1 MTSQQRHISSILKM
15 SRSHLKDL
23 GSGNELY
30 QDSEIDK
37 RQKSLRRVSF
47 AKTIRVF
54 TPEQQAV
61 GGVSLDDNHGDGGA
75 AENEECGNEEQ
86 TSTVCNISGMDRLL
100 KAPIQTSLRL
110 SECNDEWAIKPLSSP
125 LNADTAPLKVKFDDF
140 LASLKSNG
148 DGLRDRTMVFSCE
161 NDMDMTASNTVFIDQ
176 LDKENHQNM
185 VQTSQNR
192 GLCKKTEFKFS
203 TSQKTSTSQSQMDSF
218 LPKVKCDDF
227 MASLKSH
234 GGGLRDRTM
243 VFSCENDM
251 DMTASNTVFID
262 QLDKENH
269 QNIPETTL
277 LASLKSQSGD
287 LCKTVDFKSFQKPS
301 TSQSQVNALLPK
313 ETFDDF
319 MASLKNNG
327 TRDRTM
333 VFSCENDM
341 DMTASNTVFIDQLD
355 KENHPTMVQTSQNR
369 GLCKKTELTFSTSP
383 QKPSTSQSQ
392 MDSFLPKVKC
402 DDFMASLKSHRGGL
416 RDRTMVFSCENDMD
430 MTASNTVFIDQLN
443 KENQQNIPETTLLAS
458 LKSQSGDLC
467 KNADFKSF
475 QKPSTSQSLP
485 KVKCDD
491 FGASLKSHGGG
502 LRDRTMVFSC
512 ENDMDMTAS
521 NTVFIDQL
529 DKENHQN
536 IPETTLLASFKSQS
550 GDLCKNT
557 DFKSFQK
564 PSTSQSLP
572 KVKCDDFGASL
583 KSHGGGLRDRTMV
596 FSCENDM
603 DMTASNTV
611 FIDQLDK
618 ENHQNIPETTLL
630 ASLKSQS
637 GDLCKNTD
645 FKSLTSSQKPST
657 SQSNTG
663 SLQWPKIKF
672 DFKTSSTTELTTKC
686 LGNNEKIFPDNLPS
700 SSAVN
705 PPSDCRMMPPFARTY
720 EMTGNVTQIFRE
732 HEGLDLTQCHTTSI
746 TSFIP
751 LSANPPVPEDLLYK
765 SSRSKLKDKTKLFE
779 EDMDMTRSN
788 TVNIE
793 DIQHDA
799 HPFVKIR
806 KSTGVGSLAPDRTI
820 IFKDSKEMD
829 FTGINTDLDKCST
842 LLVDG
847 KVTDIP
853 EPGTNHEMHANL
865 DMPHTLPDRTVLFS
879 CDHDMDFTKS
889 HTVSIDSK
897 NSQEPAIPD
906 KPKNIRNNKR
916 SDNSR
921 GGLRLSSLVNIETLF
936 SMSNDLDNPVN
947 NGNGVGALNMPSVH
961 NKTQHLQDD
970 MEITDTGRND
980 IHEDILF
987 PVKVITNTS
996 FKEKTVFFSPDQ
1008 KDMDI
1013 SRSHTVA
1020 IDHQI
1025 RSEIQV
1031 TDGKECRSI
1040 LTHRKVVSPSKFK
1053 SHIFATDIK
1062 DYGRELCTSPVRGT
1076 PCNRE
1081 ICIALPNEEGMDFT
1095 KSHTVYIERPVT
1107 ENLDNKC
1114 LPVSK
1119 TKEISLNN
1127 TLRDKTILF
1136 PSGEN
1141 DMDITQL
1148 RTANIE
1154 TKLLYTNVSTAKI
1167 PQKSVGAG
1175 LQSVLP
1181 EKTLVCEDEMEL
1193 TKSHTMIIDLKDPS
1207 KSRGQNL
1214 SVGES
1219 PLCAADSQQK
1229 QDVTMSTAV
1238 LLSEGTT
1245 SGSFKSGVPVKHS
1258 ISSRKTDNL
1267 VGDEHMIGSNSALI
1281 MSHVENRSIER
1292 RHTVCNPSQDKTLMF
1307 SCDPDHME
1315 ITRSHTVAIERVSS
1329 EVPKIQSP
1337 DIKDVNDFTEV
1348 TQNDYNVTLCVTQ
1361 ASDSNFVK
1369 TKDLTMEVDM
1379 TNHGNVFANFKGI
1392 LPATHGDHSEKV
1404 DVHGFTTGKASSE
1417 GVLPLN
1423 PCDKA
1428 ENDPQVFTNLSMKH
1442 VEICDNSNSSFDNP
1456 QEAKTDNVACVVF
1469 HNECD
1474 GTSVEDEAAIP
1485 NKNVMTVNDQAAKK
1499 EKLKS
1504 KRVSFVLPQSKIEMS
1519 DVITAPPNCSP
1530 VLPQIPFTS
1539 EIGSPE
1545 RERES
1550 KTETLSPGYGPV
1562 SGSTASQLVCFKPVE
1577 NAILR
1582 DWDGSL
1588 NRASNNLHSVPKV
1601 SDRVDPGNVEILKS
1615 NPIRRSINDI
1625 HLKIK
1630 SLTRKSRST
1639 STGHIVHA
1647 SPPADQELQPGE
1659 AATIERDEHCEVEET
1674 LPKDRFLPNRL
1685 SVKIVQP
1692 KLPHKRSSGVD
1703 KIPET
1708 RSSSESRGKRDR
1720 TSLIRLKAL
1729 TDIDDSTYI
1738 DKEMLPAYPGDPN
1751 DDVLGFEVPE
1761 GAWESLCEKEPHRD
1775 TDSCLSEPGETKT
1788 CRKRARKTEEV
1799 ADNASVKRVRQNDD
1813 TACTTVPKTLA
1824 SVEPTYS
1831 ASYVDSRIEL
1841 SSQQFSQMDSP
1852 SQWDAECDKSLWQ
1865 KFQDG
1870 SITVKEFFTLLRIP
1884 ILIQKPRYSELPA
1897 NSRPSEGQNPLDVLL
1912 DHHIYQHRLQV
1923 YEEECNRLYQTIE
1936 ELKVCAETQEKPLIA
1951 VNSLLWEAMRM
1962 CSEEEVLYFGV
1973 QLKSLKASYAKKSK
1987 CIGHKDKV
1995 EMYSKLLN
2003 TAEGEKQ
2010 QLQSIIS
2017 DADELIEEVEKM
2029 ISDLERETAELRSQ
2043 CESGRFICKD
2053 PKVQELEI
2061 EIENLKV
2068 EEENRD
2074 RACSQMEDQKEQLLM
2089 KIASL
2094 QEESKVLKKRIEDE
2108 NFAEWDLNEWTD
2120 EKAFF
2125 SFLYDSLELHITFGD
2140 LIDGVNFVNKSCRHI
2155 SDITFY
2161 SLLDDDAA
2169 PPSTCLVHRLVT
2181 QFIRRKQCSPEH
2193 YKTQQD
2199 LPRLLFDIS
2208 LVVSRCKL
2216 LGEEVEYLTKW
2227 GPRYCVMKT
2236 AINGTDIKLMFS
2248 SVAAMVKFDV
2258 IIKLSDSYPIS
2269 PLMFTFQNH
2278 IGNMECSLI
2287 STVLSKVPVG
2297 AWYLKRT
2304 VIELYNS
2311 LLTSPIPQSKE
2322 KI

>member
-1 MTSQQRHISSILKM
+1 M

-54 TPEQQAV
+54 TPEQQAM

-100 KAPIQTSLRL
+100 KAPIQSSLRL
-110 SECNDEWAIKPLSSP
+110 SECNDGEWEIKPLSFP
-125 LNADTAPLKVKFDDF
+125 LNADSAPLKVKFDDF
-140 LASLKSNG
+140 LASLKSHG

-176 LDKENHQNM
+176 LDKENRQTM
-185 VQTSQNR
+185 VQTSQSR
-192 GLCKKTEFKFS
+192 GLCKNTEFTFS
-203 TSQKTSTSQSQMDSF
+203 SSPQKPSTSQSQRDSF
-218 LPKVKCDDF
+218 LPKVKCDDL

-234 GGGLRDRTM
+234 GDGLRDRTM

-262 QLDKENH
+262 QLD
-269 QNIPETTL
+269 
-277 LASLKSQSGD
+277 
-287 LCKTVDFKSFQKPS
+287 
-301 TSQSQVNALLPK
+301 
-313 ETFDDF
+313 
-319 MASLKNNG
+319 
-327 TRDRTM
+327 
-333 VFSCENDM
+333 
-341 DMTASNTVFIDQLD
+341 
-355 KENHPTMVQTSQNR
+355 
-369 GLCKKTELTFSTSP
+369 
-383 QKPSTSQSQ
+383 
-392 MDSFLPKVKC
+392 
-402 DDFMASLKSHRGGL
+402 
-416 RDRTMVFSCENDMD
+416 
-430 MTASNTVFIDQLN
+430 

-475 QKPSTSQSLP
+475 QKPSTSQSQVNALLPKVKFDDFMASLKSHGGGLRDRTMVFSCENMDMTASNTVFIDQLGKENQQNIPETTLLASLKSQSGDLCKNADFKSFQKPSTSQSQVNALLPKVKFDDFMASLKNNGTRDRTMVFSCENDMDMTTSNTVFIDQLDKENRQTMVQTSQSRGLRKNTEFTFSSSPQKPSTSQSQRDSFLP

-491 FGASLKSHGGG
+491 LMAILKSHGDG

-529 DKENHQN
+529 DKENQ
-536 IPETTLLASFKSQS
+536 
-550 GDLCKNT
+550 
-557 DFKSFQK
+557 
-564 PSTSQSLP
+564 
-572 KVKCDDFGASL
+572 
-583 KSHGGGLRDRTMV
+583 
-596 FSCENDM
+596 
-603 DMTASNTV
+603 
-611 FIDQLDK
+611 
-618 ENHQNIPETTLL
+618 QNIPETTLL

-637 GDLCKNTD
+637 GDLCKNAD

-663 SLQWPKIKF
+663 SLLWPKIKF
-672 DFKTSSTTELTTKC
+672 DFKTNSTTELTTKC
-686 LGNNEKIFPDNLPS
+686 LGNNETIFPDNLPS
-700 SSAVN
+700 SSTVN
-705 PPSDCRMMPPFARTY
+705 PASDCRMMPPIAQTY

-746 TSFIP
+746 TAFIP
-751 LSANPPVPEDLLYK
+751 LSANPSVPEDLLDK
-765 SSRSKLKDKTKLFE
+765 GSRSKLKDKTTFFV
-779 EDMDMTRSN
+779 EDMDMTHSN

-793 DIQHDA
+793 DLQHDA
-799 HPFVKIR
+799 DPFVKIR
-806 KSTGVGSLAPDRTI
+806 KSTGVSSLAPDRTI

-829 FTGINTDLDKCST
+829 FTGINTNLDKCST

-853 EPGTNHEMHANL
+853 EPGTNPEIHAKL
-865 DMPHTLPDRTVLFS
+865 DMLHTLPDRTVLFS

-906 KPKNIRNNKR
+906 KLKNIRNNKR

-947 NGNGVGALNMPSVH
+947 NGDGVGALNMPSVH
-961 NKTQHLQDD
+961 NKTQHLQDE
-970 MEITDTGRND
+970 MEITDIGRNN
-980 IHEDILF
+980 IHEDLLF
-987 PVKVITNTS
+987 PVKQVITNTS
-996 FKEKTVFFSPDQ
+996 FKEKTVYFSPDQ

-1013 SRSHTVA
+1013 SRSHTIA

-1040 LTHRKVVSPSKFK
+1040 LTHSKVVSPSKFK

-1062 DYGRELCTSPVRGT
+1062 DYGSELCTSPVRGT

-1095 KSHTVYIERPVT
+1095 KSHTVFIERPVT
-1107 ENLDNKC
+1107 ENLDHKC

-1119 TKEISLNN
+1119 TKEISLN

-1167 PQKSVGAG
+1167 PRKSFGAG

-1193 TKSHTMIIDLKDPS
+1193 TKSHTMIIDLKNPS

-1219 PLCAADSQQK
+1219 LLLCAADSQQK
-1229 QDVTMSTAV
+1229 QDITMSTAV
-1238 LLSEGTT
+1238 LLREGTT
-1245 SGSFKSGVPVKHS
+1245 SGSFKSDVPVKHS

-1281 MSHVENRSIER
+1281 ISHVENRSIER
-1292 RHTVCNPSQDKTLMF
+1292 RHTVCNPSQDKTQMF
-1307 SCDPDHME
+1307 SCDPDQME

-1337 DIKDVNDFTEV
+1337 DIKDVNGFDVDFTEL
-1348 TQNDYNVTLCVTQ
+1348 TQNDYNVTMCLTQ
-1361 ASDSNFVK
+1361 ASNSNFVK

-1379 TNHGNVFANFKGI
+1379 TNHGNVSANFQGI
-1392 LPATHGDHSEKV
+1392 LPAMLGDHSEKV
-1404 DVHGFTTGKASSE
+1404 DVHRFTTGKASSE
-1417 GVLPLN
+1417 GVIPLN

-1428 ENDPQVFTNLSMKH
+1428 KNDPQVFTNLSTKL
-1442 VEICDNSNSSFDNP
+1442 VEICDNSNSSFGNP
-1456 QEAKTDNVACVVF
+1456 REAKTDNVACVVF

-1485 NKNVMTVNDQAAKK
+1485 NKNLTTVNDQAAKK

-1504 KRVSFVLPQSKIEMS
+1504 KRVSFVLPQSRVEMS

-1539 EIGSPE
+1539 ETGNPE

-1550 KTETLSPGYGPV
+1550 KTETLSPSYGPL
-1562 SGSTASQLVCFKPVE
+1562 SGSTASQSVCFKPVE
-1577 NAILR
+1577 NAISR

-1588 NRASNNLHSVPKV
+1588 NRASDNLHSVPEV

-1615 NPIRRSINDI
+1615 NPIRRSINYI

-1639 STGHIVHA
+1639 STGHIVQA
-1647 SPPADQELQPGE
+1647 SPTADQELQPGE
-1659 AATIERDEHCEVEET
+1659 AATIERDEYCEVEET

-1708 RSSSESRGKRDR
+1708 RSSSESHGKRDR

-1729 TDIDDSTYI
+1729 TDNDDSTYI
-1738 DKEMLPAYPGDPN
+1738 DKEMLPAYPDDQEPN

-1775 TDSCLSEPGETKT
+1775 TDNCLSEPGETKT

-1799 ADNASVKRVRQNDD
+1799 ADNAIVKRVRQNDD

-1831 ASYVDSRIEL
+1831 ASYVDSRVEL

-1852 SQWDAECDKSLWQ
+1852 SQWDAECDRSLWQ

-1870 SITVKEFFTLLRIP
+1870 SITVKEFFALLRIP

-1912 DHHIYQHRLQV
+1912 DHHIHQHRLQV

-1987 CIGHKDKV
+1987 CIGHKDKF

-2029 ISDLERETAELRSQ
+2029 VSDLERETAELRSQ

-2053 PKVQELEI
+2053 PKVQELEL

-2074 RACSQMEDQKEQLLM
+2074 RACSQMEDQKEQLIM

-2094 QEESKVLKKRIEDE
+2094 QEESKVLKRRIEDE

-2140 LIDGVNFVNKSCRHI
+2140 LIDGVNFVNKPCRHI

-2181 QFIRRKQCSPEH
+2181 QFIGRKQCSPEH

-2199 LPRLLFDIS
+2199 LPKLLFDIS